1 MTKLTLQGVTHPGT
15 LELADGMVS
24 LGRNPTNDLR
34 IPDPTVSSFHCE
46 IITAD
51 ETVLVRDLSSTNGTF
66 INNKSIRESFL
77 RPGETLKL
85 GEAELRLVATPLPRE
100 ETSPPP
106 EPAPPAAPQH
116 EYPCVNHPNSQGV
129 ARCTACHKVF
139 CQTCIK
145 PVGLRGGQSRLF
157 CPSCAQ
163 PCEPIAPS
171 TAPPP
176 KKSLLGRLT
185 QTIRIRLGQR

>member
-1 MTKLTLQGVTHPGT
+1 MTKLTLQGITHPGT

-24 LGRNPTNDLR
+24 IGRNPTNDLR

-46 IITAD
+46 IIIAD

-66 INNKSIRESFL
+66 INNKAIRESFL
-77 RPGETLKL
+77 RPGEVLKL
-85 GEAELRLVATPLPRE
+85 GEAEVRLIASPVRQE
-100 ETSPPP
+100 EPTPPP
-106 EPAPPAAPQH
+106 ATVPITEEPP
-116 EYPCVNHPNSQGV
+116 ENPCLNHPDTEGV
-129 ARCTACHKVF
+129 ARCTSCHKVF
-139 CQTCIK
+139 CQNCIK

-157 CPSCAQ
+157 CPSCAK
-163 PCEPIAPS
+163 PCEALSPTTAAPQ
-171 TAPPP
+171 